1 MFKKGDALLNKKG
14 IFIWEKV
21 FKKGPSKIYGT
32 QHLKKFIWSTLKCF
46 VPFFT
51 RFSNFQDANHLLY
64 YPQMSVLTF
73 HTIVVFLY
81 QFLRHGAKKEC

>member
-1 MFKKGDALLNKKG
+1 MFKKGDVLLNKKG
-14 IFIWEKV
+14 IFIWDKV
-21 FKKGPSKIYGT
+21 FKKGPIKFYGR
-32 QHLKKFIWSTLKCF
+32 QHLINFIWSTVKCL

-51 RFSNFQDANHLLY
+51 RFSKFHDADHLLY

-81 QFLRHGAKKEC
+81 QFLRHRA